1 MFERF
6 THDARA
12 VVQRAATHEAAQ
24 QGAAR
29 VEAEHL
35 LLALAAGPDSATAR
49 LLAEVG
55 LDHDGVLAAL
65 ERETERS
72 LAAVG
77 VSAADFA
84 LPAAPRPA
92 PQRTPRFG
100 TSAKQALE
108 RSLRAA
114 VARGDRRIVAPHLLL
129 GVLRAQG
136 GTVPRA
142 LAVADVDPVA
152 LATRTERLLDEAAA
166 A

>member
-12 VVQRAATHEAAQ
+12 VVQRAADEEAARL
-24 QGAAR
+24 GAAR

-35 LLALAAGPDSATAR
+35 LLALASDPAAATAH
-49 LLAEVG
+49 LLAEHG
-55 LDHDGVLAAL
+55 LDHDGVLSAL

-84 LPAAPRPA
+84 LPATPRAPHRS
-92 PQRTPRFG
+92 PRFG

-114 VARGDRRIVAPHLLL
+114 VARGDRRILAPHLLL

-142 LAVADVDPVA
+142 LAVAGVDPVA
-152 LATRTERLLDEAAA
+152 LATRTERLLDEAA
-166 A
+166 